1 MNRITSLKNPT
12 VQLWREWVNDRKQRE
27 KEGVFPA
34 EGEHMVQEALSC
46 SCVKTLIVSEDD
58 ADRYAKCIEAA
69 NPNDVFIVSGHILSS
84 LNSTKSPQGIM
95 AFCHRRIHRPFL
107 PHPGLFV
114 ALNAV
119 QDPGNVGTILRTM
132 DAAGFE
138 ALYIDDQCADPYSA
152 KTIRATMGSIFRIP
166 IIQSHDLVSDL
177 KAMKDRGCQLIAGD
191 LSGEDLFSRTPIPEQ
206 ACILIGNEGRGLS
219 EDLKV
224 LANMRVR
231 IPMPGSAESLNA
243 AVSAGI
249 LIYDLLRERMKG

>member
-1 MNRITSLKNPT
+1 MI
-12 VQLWREWVNDRKQRE
+12 
-27 KEGVFPA
+27 FPA

-46 SCVKTLIVSEDD
+46 GCVKTLIVCEDD
-58 ADRYAKCIEAA
+58 TERYAKCIDAA
-69 NPNDVFIVSGHILSS
+69 DPNAVFIVSGHILSA
-84 LNSTKSPQGIM
+84 LNSTKAPQGIM
-95 AFCHRRIHRPFL
+95 AFCYRQVHRPFL

-138 ALYIDDQCADPYSA
+138 ALYIDDQCADPYA
-152 KTIRATMGSIFRIP
+152 PKTIRATLGSIFRIP
-166 IIQSHDLVSDL
+166 IIQSHDLVADL
-177 KAMKDRGCQLIAGD
+177 KAVQAHGCLLIAGD
-191 LSGEDLFSRTPIPEQ
+191 LNGEDLFSRSPIREQ

-219 EDLKV
+219 KELKA
-224 LANMRVR
+224 LADTRIR

-249 LIYDLLRERMKG
+249 LIYDLLRERMTRP